1 MSPKALVRALAT
13 LGILLFLWG
22 AFALFRGS
30 ISDTSA
36 QLELPKL
43 TQADVDRITSIR
55 GPDTLV
61 LARSDGAWRVNGFA
75 ADHGQVDQL
84 FRALTDSTSRSE
96 LLARS
101 ATSHSRLGV
110 DSTGRTVVFSRGD
123 DTLLSLVVGSQG
135 TAYQTAYLR
144 RSGKDDVFLYH
155 GNLPGLLGRDQ
166 DSWRDRRIARIPED
180 SVAKVLLM
188 RGRKSTTLERADSG
202 WTIASRPADSTAV
215 SRLLRGLG
223 DLTAIGFATATKADS
238 LDFTQPSRR
247 LTVLGRAGDTLLML
261 AVDSA
266 ADGYWVRRAG
276 NPAVF
281 RLDFWRVDELIPAD
295 STLVRHSP

>member
-13 LGILLFLWG
+13 LGALLFLWG

-30 ISDTSA
+30 ISDSST

-43 TQADVDRITSIR
+43 TQADVDRITAI
-55 GPDTLV
+55 GGTDTLV
-61 LARSDGAWRVNGFA
+61 LARTDGSWQVNGFV

-84 FRALTDSTSRSE
+84 FRALTDSTARSE

-101 ATSHSRLGV
+101 ATSHHRLGV
-110 DSTGRTVVFSRGD
+110 DSTGRAVVFSRGN

-135 TAYQTAYLR
+135 TAFQTAYVR
-144 RSGKDDVFLYH
+144 RAGTDDVFLYH
-155 GNLPGLLGRDQ
+155 GALPGLLGRDQ
-166 DSWRDRRIARIPED
+166 DAWRDRRIARIPQD
-180 SVAKVLLM
+180 TVGKVLLM
-188 RGRKSTTLERADSG
+188 RGGRSTTLERADSG
-202 WTIASRPADSTAV
+202 WTIGARPADSAAV
-215 SRLLRGLG
+215 SRMLRGLG
-223 DLTAIGFATATKADS
+223 DLTAIGFATPAKADS
-238 LDFTQPSRR
+238 LDFTRPSRR
-247 LTVLGRAGDTLLML
+247 LTVLGRAGDTLLAL

-281 RLDFWRVDELIPAD
+281 RLDFWRVDELIPTD
-295 STLVRHSP
+295 STLLRHTP